1 LTEEQ
6 SSDALPSLRES
17 ALPNFRESALPNF
30 RESDFSSIREST
42 FPSIRESTLPS
53 FRESALPSLR
63 ESALPSLRESALP
76 SPQGS
81 SIASLRHPAS
91 GFRGPPPRDFS
102 EATSSAQDFRA
113 KSAVQPP
120 RSQSQPFV
128 FFEKFLSADELRNE
142 AEAKRKLDAEFD
154 AR

>member
-1 LTEEQ
+1 LTEQQ
-6 SSDALPSLRES
+6 SSDA
-17 ALPNFRESALPNF
+17 
-30 RESDFSSIREST
+30 
-42 FPSIRESTLPS
+42 LPS
-53 FRESALPSLR
+53 FRESALPSFR
-63 ESALPSLRESALP
+63 ESALPSFRESALPSFRESDFPSIRESTLPSLRESALP

-81 SIASLRHPAS
+81 SIANLRNPAS
-91 GFRGPPPRDFS
+91 GFRGPPPRDFP
-102 EATSSAQDFRA
+102 EATSLPRDFGA

-120 RSQSQPFV
+120 RSQSQPFI

>member
-1 LTEEQ
+1 MTEEQ

-17 ALPNFRESALPNF
+17 ALPSFRESALPNF
-30 RESDFSSIREST
+30 PESD
-42 FPSIRESTLPS
+42 FPSIRESTLPSFRESALPS

-63 ESALPSLRESALP
+63 ESALPSL
-76 SPQGS
+76 QGS
-81 SIASLRHPAS
+81 SIASLRQPAP
-91 GFRGPPPRDFS
+91 GFRGSPPRDFP
-102 EATSSAQDFRA
+102 EATSLAQDFRA
-113 KSAVQPP
+113 KSAIQPP
-120 RSQSQPFV
+120 RSQFQPFI

>member
-1 LTEEQ
+1 LSEEQ

-17 ALPNFRESALPNF
+17 ALPNFRESALPSLRESALPNF
-30 RESDFSSIREST
+30 RESD

-63 ESALPSLRESALP
+63 ESALPSLRESAPP
-76 SPQGS
+76 SLQGS
-81 SIASLRHPAS
+81 SISGLRHPAP

-102 EATSSAQDFRA
+102 EATSLAQDFGA
-113 KSAVQPP
+113 KPAVQPP